1 MQDVERLLESKQW
14 GVQAQQTVWWRSD
27 QAVADGAFRIC
38 CQPFDFN
45 TPAVSWEENVAVW
58 GILPWIYDIWLL
70 SCCCFTQ
77 VHQDE
82 GVVNYKNTGGTSASV
97 GINTKVNFSKK

>member
-38 CQPFDFN
+38 CQPFGFK

-70 SCCCFTQ
+70 SLNS
-77 VHQDE
+77 
-82 GVVNYKNTGGTSASV
+82 GVLLFYTGTS
-97 GINTKVNFSKK
+97 GWRRGEL